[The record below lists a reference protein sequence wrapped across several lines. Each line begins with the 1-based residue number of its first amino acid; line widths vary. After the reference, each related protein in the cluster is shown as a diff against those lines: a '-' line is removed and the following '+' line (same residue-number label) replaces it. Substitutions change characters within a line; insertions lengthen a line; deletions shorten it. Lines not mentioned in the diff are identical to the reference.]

1 MLTKVYK
8 IILIRFLL
16 LTGVMLSCT
25 NTKLEQAL
33 SMARE
38 NRAELEKVLEHYEKD
53 TNSLKLKA
61 AVRIQGIP
69 FKIIIKSW
77 ILY

>member
-53 TNSLKLKA
+53 TN
-61 AVRIQGIP
+61 
-69 FKIIIKSW
+69 
-77 ILY
+77 